1 MKKLKEGDT
10 QMEAIIEIAPK
21 ITDTEKDKAA
31 MMKDLR
37 DFMLEGKAD
46 DDFLVFPPEEENELF
61 EESNSVF
68 TIDGKQKEFS
78 YISSFNKDST
88 MYSFGQDNLGLWYL
102 FIRTGLTAG
111 KNLKGPFRSK
121 EKLIA
126 FIEG

>member
-1 MKKLKEGDT
+1 MK
-10 QMEAIIEIAPK
+10 AIVELAPN
-21 ITDTEKDKAA
+21 ITDTEQEKEA

-37 DFMLEGKAD
+37 DFMLEGKED
-46 DDFLVFPPEEENELF
+46 DDFLVFPPEEDNELF

-68 TIDGKQKEFS
+68 TIDGKPKEFS
-78 YISSFNKDST
+78 YVSSFNKDST
-88 MYSFGQDNLGLWYL
+88 LYSFAQDNLGLWYL
-102 FIRTGLTAG
+102 FIRTGLTTG

>member
-1 MKKLKEGDT
+1 MK
-10 QMEAIIEIAPK
+10 AIVELTPNV
-21 ITDTEKDKAA
+21 TDTEQEKEAL
-31 MMKDLR
+31 MKDLR
-37 DFMLEGKAD
+37 DFMLEGKED

-102 FIRTGLTAG
+102 FIRTGITSG
-111 KNLKGPFRSK
+111 KNLQGPFRSK
-121 EKLIA
+121 EKLLSVIS
-126 FIEG
+126 